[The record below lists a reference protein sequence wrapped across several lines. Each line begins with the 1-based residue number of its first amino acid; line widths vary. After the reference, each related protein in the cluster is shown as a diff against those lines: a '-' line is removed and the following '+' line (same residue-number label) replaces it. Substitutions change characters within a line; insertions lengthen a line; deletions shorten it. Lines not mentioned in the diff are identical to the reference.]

1 MDRCTV
7 AEAMHIV
14 ASTLWR
20 GAIFV
25 RPIPTFIST
34 YESFQTSKRHQL
46 RIRAIDHGVQQW
58 VESA

>member
-1 MDRCTV
+1 MYS

-14 ASTLWR
+14 ASTLWS

-25 RPIPTFIST
+25 RSIPTIIST
-34 YESFQTSKRHQL
+34 YESFPTSTLHQL